1 MQQEGVPAQALNV
14 PMPCIWM
21 QAGVVARKVC
31 HNDYQCISC
40 RFDRALRRAADENRV
55 LRGRGRAPSGK
66 RGQIVSWKERLRGR
80 PPSKRPCLHH
90 MKGRIEFRACNHDY
104 RCGNCE
110 FDQFF
115 NDEYSVHAVIR
126 PVEMSK
132 VKGLR
137 IPQGYYFH
145 EGHTWLR
152 MEEGSTVR
160 VGIDEFALRLLGP
173 LERIEA
179 PLMGKAVAQGRGEI
193 RADRGGRTAM
203 IASPVSGVVT
213 AVNPK
218 LREQGQVAHD
228 DPYSDG
234 WVMSVHA
241 GTLRQDLKHLMIHS
255 ETEAFMAAEVERLF
269 QTIEEAG
276 GPLSIDGGQL
286 GTDIYGSMPQLGW
299 DKLVRR
305 FLRT

>member
-1 MQQEGVPAQALNV
+1 
-14 PMPCIWM
+14 
-21 QAGVVARKVC
+21 
-31 HNDYQCISC
+31 
-40 RFDRALRRAADENRV
+40 
-55 LRGRGRAPSGK
+55 
-66 RGQIVSWKERLRGR
+66 
-80 PPSKRPCLHH
+80 